1 VGGRQTKVSEYGNSD
16 YFGVL
21 ALLGDAPRAASFKAT
36 GPLKVAWIDRLAL
49 KRVKGPLE
57 TILERDTH
65 RYAMFMKGKG
75 ILN

>member
-1 VGGRQTKVSEYGNSD
+1 VGGRQTEVSEYGNSD

-49 KRVKGPLE
+49 KRVLGPPE
-57 TILERDTH
+57 TILERNPH
-65 RYAMFMKGKG
+65 RYAMFMQGRG